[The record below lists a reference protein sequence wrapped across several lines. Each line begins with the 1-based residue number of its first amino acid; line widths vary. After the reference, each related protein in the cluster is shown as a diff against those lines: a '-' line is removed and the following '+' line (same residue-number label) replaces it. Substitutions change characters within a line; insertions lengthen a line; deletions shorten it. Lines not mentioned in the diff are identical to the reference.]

1 MGAGLHAEGAAAA
14 LKNALY
20 LGGDAVAVGTVLPV
34 EGQEIVVLAAKDDV
48 GKAGI
53 FHGGPPDGIF
63 FIIPHSVGKVNAKP
77 KSLILY

>member
-34 EGQEIVVLAAKDDV
+34 EGEEIVILTAKDDV
-48 GKAGI
+48 GKTGI

-63 FIIPHSVGKVNAKP
+63 FIISYFAAVVN
-77 KSLILY
+77 

>member
-20 LGGDAVAVGTVLPV
+20 LGGDAVAMGTVLPV

-53 FHGGPPDGIF
+53 FHGGLLMVF
-63 FIIPHSVGKVNAKP
+63 F
-77 KSLILY
+77 SLYHILRRLSIDL